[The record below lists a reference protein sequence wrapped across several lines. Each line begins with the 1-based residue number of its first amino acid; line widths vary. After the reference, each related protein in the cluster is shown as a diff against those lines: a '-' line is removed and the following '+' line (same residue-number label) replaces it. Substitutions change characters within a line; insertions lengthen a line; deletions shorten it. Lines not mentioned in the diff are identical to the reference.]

1 MDNNKIQSAEC
12 LYTSEGYSI
21 PPYRAYLVYHAENNQ
36 HTLRVHNHVGHIV
49 FSREGYN
56 LIPEEK
62 FRALLDA
69 KRFAENVAANNL
81 KHLVR
86 TMSGEKDEPVKEYTY
101 KVLVPELHYS
111 HRTVSATSKD
121 EAIKKALDSECE
133 YLEYSN
139 TLSYAQIKVEREN

>member
-1 MDNNKIQSAEC
+1 MNSKKQEAAD

-21 PPYRAYLVYHAENNQ
+21 PPYRAYLVYHAANNQ
-36 HTLRVHNHVGHIV
+36 HTLQVHNHVGHIV

-81 KHLVR
+81 KHLAKA
-86 TMSGEKDEPVKEYTY
+86 MSGEKDEPVKEYTY

-111 HRTVSATSKD
+111 HRTVTAENEE
-121 EAIKKALDSECE
+121 EAIDKAMHSDCE
-133 YLEYSN
+133 YLEYSHIPAG
-139 TLSYAQIKVEREN
+139 AQIKIERED